1 MCHKRKFNNL
11 FHQFDVGFDF
21 SIFMKRNISKMK
33 KYLLLNDLNEDVLS
47 IIFDKCS
54 LDDLLNLVYVCKRFQ
69 AIIRQSTFLRRSLD
83 LLLVGHR
90 NRNAISYQ
98 R

>member
-1 MCHKRKFNNL
+1 
-11 FHQFDVGFDF
+11 
-21 SIFMKRNISKMK
+21 MK
-33 KYLLLNDLNEDVLS
+33 KTLLLSELNDDVLS

-54 LDDLLNLVYVCKRFQ
+54 LDDLLNLFHVCKRFQ

-90 NRNAISYQ
+90 NQNAISYQ

>member
-1 MCHKRKFNNL
+1 M
-11 FHQFDVGFDF
+11 
-21 SIFMKRNISKMK
+21 MKA
-33 KYLLLNDLNEDVLS
+33 LLLSDLNEDVLLM
-47 IIFDKCS
+47 IFDDCS
-54 LDDLLNLVYVCKRFQ
+54 LDDLLNLFYVCKRFQ
-69 AIIRQSTFLRRSLD
+69 AIVRQSFLRRTFD

>member
-1 MCHKRKFNNL
+1 MIKA
-11 FHQFDVGFDF
+11 
-21 SIFMKRNISKMK
+21 
-33 KYLLLNDLNEDVLS
+33 LLLSDLNEDVLLM
-47 IIFDKCS
+47 IFDDCS
-54 LDDLLNLVYVCKRFQ
+54 LDDLLNLFYVCKRFQ
-69 AIIRQSTFLRRSLD
+69 AIVRQSFLRRTFD

>member
-1 MCHKRKFNNL
+1 
-11 FHQFDVGFDF
+11 
-21 SIFMKRNISKMK
+21 MK
-33 KYLLLNDLNEDVLS
+33 KALLLSDLNEDVLLM
-47 IIFDKCS
+47 IFDDCS
-54 LDDLLNLVYVCKRFQ
+54 LDDLLNLFYVCKRFQ
-69 AIIRQSTFLRRSLD
+69 AIVRQSFLRRTFD